1 MNNPCASI
9 QHLAPP
15 YSGLAPVYDSALGI
29 ANFAGTRAAFE
40 LLVRR
45 YGISFHSASDVGC
58 GTGLFA
64 CYLNRRWRVPVFGID
79 RSPEMLRVAARRCP
93 NSAVCFLQQD
103 IRSLHLPRQVDLIT
117 ANFDTLNHILTG
129 PELRIAFKRIG
140 ENLTTGG
147 HFIFDLI
154 TRCQPPVATQTY
166 TRCLGSRDCHAVQQ
180 IHWNPSNSILS
191 IALTIRRP
199 NCQVAILERHRERAY
214 CPIEVSRWLADT
226 GFLIR
231 GVHDAVTLRTATV
244 CPPRLIVI
252 TTKHS
257 C

>member
-1 MNNPCASI
+1 MNNPSASI

-93 NSAVCFLQQD
+93 NSAVCFFAAGY
-103 IRSLHLPRQVDLIT
+103 SLVAFASAGR
-117 ANFDTLNHILTG
+117 FDYR
-129 PELRIAFKRIG
+129 ELRDAEPHTDG
-140 ENLTTGG
+140 TG
-147 HFIFDLI
+147 
-154 TRCQPPVATQTY
+154 T
-166 TRCLGSRDCHAVQQ
+166 
-180 IHWNPSNSILS
+180 
-191 IALTIRRP
+191 
-199 NCQVAILERHRERAY
+199 
-214 CPIEVSRWLADT
+214 ADR
-226 GFLIR
+226 FQADR
-231 GVHDAVTLRTATV
+231 
-244 CPPRLIVI
+244 
-252 TTKHS
+252 
-257 C
+257 